1 MKTTTRIAAT
11 AAMTTLATT
20 AFAASERSDAS
31 GIWVWGFLA
40 VCAFIIVAQLLPPV
54 LKIHNQTGKAG
65 TPLLRLF
72 LFQSYLIREFF
83 PL

>member
-1 MKTTTRIAAT
+1 MKTITRIAAAT

-54 LKIHNQTGKAG
+54 LNIFSGKKH
-65 TPLLRLF
+65 
-72 LFQSYLIREFF
+72 
-83 PL
+83 